1 MDEWLDG
8 AAAPLARVLDKLDVG
23 ERTAFL
29 KAMDMLEAE
38 FRTQQGEPPEP
49 APAVG

>member
-1 MDEWLDG
+1 MAERRRG
-8 AAAPLARVLDKLDVG
+8 PPARVLDRPAHG

-38 FRTQQGEPPEP
+38 LRNPDTPPSS
-49 APAVG
+49 